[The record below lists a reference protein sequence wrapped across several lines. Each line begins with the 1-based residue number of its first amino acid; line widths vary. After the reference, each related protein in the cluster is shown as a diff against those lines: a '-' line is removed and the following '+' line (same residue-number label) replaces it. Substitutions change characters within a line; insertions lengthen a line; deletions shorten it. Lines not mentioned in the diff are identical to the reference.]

1 LGSPG
6 TIAQFAQRALRTTAH
21 GSVQGVGGSRTHG
34 SPPLERT
41 LTITKCR
48 EIAPISSPYG
58 TRTRRTSLRVFQ
70 LGAISAGDI
79 GRLGIMV
86 LGMAANTE
94 LEFIRDCQYDGVDE
108 AMNKDVHMGLQKRV
122 DD

>member
-1 LGSPG
+1 
-6 TIAQFAQRALRTTAH
+6 
-21 GSVQGVGGSRTHG
+21 
-34 SPPLERT
+34 
-41 LTITKCR
+41 
-48 EIAPISSPYG
+48 
-58 TRTRRTSLRVFQ
+58 
-70 LGAISAGDI
+70 
-79 GRLGIMV
+79 MV